1 MQCIEGEC
9 VNEMGSY
16 HCACD
21 EYHMIHPVNPHFCI
35 MGISNNADENLTE
48 ERNWFKSL
56 AWSYNDP
63 VCGDQVSFLEPSDSL
78 KYLEYSTLH
87 ISLFWKYSVWYMI

>member
-1 MQCIEGEC
+1 MDGEC
-9 VNEMGSY
+9 VNEIGSY

-63 VCGDQVSFLEPSDSL
+63 VCGDQVSFLESRSWKVEIL
-78 KYLEYSTLH
+78 TIFNNTVRH
-87 ISLFWKYSVWYMI
+87 TNLFRNTC

>member
-1 MQCIEGEC
+1 M
-9 VNEMGSY
+9 NEIGSY

-63 VCGDQVSFLEPSDSL
+63 VCGDQVSFLELASL
-78 KYLEYSTLH
+78 TIEINKTVTHSNVFGNGV
-87 ISLFWKYSVWYMI
+87 SFKF